1 MGDQLAVVAK
11 AFPKTKFA
19 IIDFPWVALKGKPKN
34 ARGVLFAEQEAG
46 YLAGVAAAF
55 ESKSGTVSSVG
66 GQAVPAVVHFLAGY
80 KAGARKQK
88 PSIKVL
94 SGYSQEFVDQAK
106 CKELALNQ
114 IDQGSDAVFA
124 AAGGCGLGALTAAKE
139 RKVWGLGVD
148 SDQAF
153 LGKHI
158 LASATK
164 KVDVGVFS
172 TIALAKAGKFKG
184 ATDTLFNVKNGGVGY
199 GHDQHNGAAARS
211 SDRPP
216 ERDLEAD
223 RRRHDQASVQVQP
236 VGYGSTVGGPRW
248 PPAAVFPSIGRHRA
262 RVSALQH
269 SVARGT
275 RRRDC
280 GHLLSY
286 CALVHLML
294 ALGAREGGRLSG
306 ISVPWKSRVSE
317 SQAAG
322 CRGSSRVADPALKRS
337 ETRPA
342 SPGSP
347 AMADAPLVPRDAARD
362 EALSGH
368 SVANDDVSIDLRR
381 GEGARPAGRERRRE
395 VDADERRL
403 RSLPPRRGR
412 DR

>member
-1 MGDQLAVVAK
+1 VAIRKWTVGAALALVAALAVASVGSAQSSKSEATPYKVAVVTDIGGLNDKGFNDLANKGLQRAKAQLGVQGRVFISKSAGDYIPNLSTAARQGNDLVFGIGFLMGDQLAAVAK

-46 YLAGVAAAF
+46 YLTGVAAAF

-139 RKVWGLGVD
+139 RKVWGIGVD

-199 GHDQHNGAAARS
+199 GTI
-211 SDRPP
+211 
-216 ERDLEAD
+216 
-223 RRRHDQASVQVQP
+223 
-236 VGYGSTVGGPRW
+236 STT
-248 PPAAVFPSIGRHRA
+248 A
-262 RVSALQH
+262 
-269 SVARGT
+269 
-275 RRRDC
+275 
-280 GHLLSY
+280 
-286 CALVHLML
+286 
-294 ALGAREGGRLSG
+294 
-306 ISVPWKSRVSE
+306 
-317 SQAAG
+317 
-322 CRGSSRVADPALKRS
+322 
-337 ETRPA
+337 
-342 SPGSP
+342 
-347 AMADAPLVPRDAARD
+347 
-362 EALSGH
+362 
-368 SVANDDVSIDLRR
+368 
-381 GEGARPAGRERRRE
+381 
-395 VDADERRL
+395 
-403 RSLPPRRGR
+403 PRRAALIARLNAISKQIANGTIKPPSK
-412 DR
+412 